1 MSAIVNTTAACDR
14 HSLPWRAA
22 RPPTMSTKGRAS
34 LPGIV
39 SGWQVY
45 WVPARSDR
53 NPQSDTRGGD
63 GMSQDDEPMP
73 LSHTS
78 IDFDTVY
85 QQRGIAAEATGLPW
99 DIGVVQPAV
108 VELERLGRFRG
119 HVLDAGCGL
128 GNNSTFLADRGYRVT
143 AVDCATTAIEQA
155 RARAHGR
162 AVNFAVADVAHLTG
176 YDQLFDSVLDSMLF
190 HSLDRAVRPD
200 YAAALHRATRP
211 GALLSLLTFTD
222 AFKGALLDLGVPE
235 DHLRTTLAD
244 AGWKL
249 TSLDQTTFVIV
260 AAPMLASLHRSG
272 MSVEVDEH
280 GWTLVP
286 VWRAQAVR
294 L

>member
-1 MSAIVNTTAACDR
+1 MSEPDDWNT
-14 HSLPWRAA
+14 S
-22 RPPTMSTKGRAS
+22 PTPDAD
-34 LPGIV
+34 L
-39 SGWQVY
+39 
-45 WVPARSDR
+45 
-53 NPQSDTRGGD
+53 GGD
-63 GMSQDDEPMP
+63 GMSKDDEPVR
-73 LSHTS
+73 LGQTS

-85 QQRGIAAEATGLPW
+85 QQRGITGEATGLPW

-128 GNNSTFLADRGYRVT
+128 GNNSTFLADRGYQVT
-143 AVDCATTAIEQA
+143 AVDCARTAIEQA
-155 RARAHGR
+155 RARAHNR
-162 AVNFAVADVAHLTG
+162 AITFAVADVTQLTG

-190 HSLDRAVRPD
+190 HSLDPALRPD

-222 AFKGALLDLGVPE
+222 AFKGALLDIGVQE
-235 DHLRTTLAD
+235 NHLRTTLAD
-244 AGWKL
+244 TGWKL
-249 TSLDQTTFVIV
+249 TSLDQTTFVII

-272 MSVEVDEH
+272 MNADVDEH